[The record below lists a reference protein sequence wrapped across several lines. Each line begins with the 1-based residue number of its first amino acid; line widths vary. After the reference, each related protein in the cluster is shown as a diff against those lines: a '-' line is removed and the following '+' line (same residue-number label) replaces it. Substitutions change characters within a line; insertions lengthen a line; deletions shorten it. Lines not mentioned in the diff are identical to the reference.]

1 MHIETLPDSKNFY
14 VSAFKNQVIFNVS
27 LMVMKRKKWKIEGYD
42 TFDSKWDVESDPF
55 YPIEGEWNTE
65 KEAIEAA
72 KKFLDKIER
81 HQPSSRSGGQSIL
94 GLQDHVYI
102 VRPDGSK
109 YRYIPNGMR
118 LSRSS

>member
-1 MHIETLPDSKNFY
+1 
-14 VSAFKNQVIFNVS
+14 
-27 LMVMKRKKWKIEGYD
+27 MKRKKWKIEGYD
-42 TFDSKWDVESDPF
+42 TFDCKWDVESDPF

-72 KKFLDKIER
+72 KKFLYKIEW
-81 HQPSSRSGGQSIL
+81 HQPSSRSGGQSTFGI
-94 GLQDHVYI
+94 QDHVYI